1 MARLLTLSTR
11 KYLGYRVLKW
21 NAVNSVGVASGCDKD
36 GKNKLVIVLGR
47 DIVEKSN
54 AP

>member
-21 NAVNSVGVASGCDKD
+21 PRVNSVGVASGCDEN

-47 DIVEKSN
+47 DVIEKRN

>member
-11 KYLGYRVLKW
+11 KYLGFRVLRW
-21 NAVNSVGVASGCDKD
+21 NAVNSVGVASGCDKN

-47 DIVEKSN
+47 DIVE
-54 AP
+54 